1 MEIRDNPTP
10 IDRIWVS
17 DVMEG
22 VPWSAR
28 PSSPW
33 RKEEHITMLE
43 SRSGKAVIK
52 DKTKVGRS
60 GHTLPLLRL

>member
-52 DKTKVGRS
+52 DNQGWS
-60 GHTLPLLRL
+60 EWPHTPLLRL